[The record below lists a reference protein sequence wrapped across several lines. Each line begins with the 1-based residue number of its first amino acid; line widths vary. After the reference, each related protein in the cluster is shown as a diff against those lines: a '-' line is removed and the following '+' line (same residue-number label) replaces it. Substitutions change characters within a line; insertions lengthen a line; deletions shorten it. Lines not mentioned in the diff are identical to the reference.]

1 MTNLS
6 LSRFSFKFIKLI
18 YVKILSS
25 RFFDRTFN
33 VLLKIIYLFIYIFFF
48 FFFFF
53 FLIYYFKRRAVDL
66 YIYRFLCTYELE
78 CVCVYFLFLS
88 SSVMLTSAAKY
99 FFFFSSSFRLKSTM
113 YIIEY
118 RNAFLSSFEATT
130 TIEFYIYTLES
141 RLMIYF
147 WLSTHRRQ

>member
-1 MTNLS
+1 MSKYFHLVFSIERLTS
-6 LSRFSFKFIKLI
+6 YSR
-18 YVKILSS
+18 
-25 RFFDRTFN
+25 
-33 VLLKIIYLFIYIFFF
+33 LFIYLYIFLLLLSNLLFQTSRSGS
-48 FFFFF
+48 
-53 FLIYYFKRRAVDL
+53 I

-99 FFFFSSSFRLKSTM
+99 FFFFSFPFRLKSTM